1 MALPNYEKQHE
12 MVLLFSFWQL
22 IIYFVF
28 SSSAIRPLVTYAFQA
43 MVFPELLSWLFLT
56 KSFRLDKNSRNMNDQ
71 NPSFEKLS
79 SELRIAIFFPG
90 NFYLLSND
98 VGEGCVVILLGRNR
112 GGHIQ
117 YRFHREEFVGYEHDI
132 LSPWICFVWFFF
144 LFFFFHKLKITK
156 LRKGF
161 QPPFVG
167 WAEMSS
173 WRGR

>member
-12 MVLLFSFWQL
+12 MVLFFSFWQL

-28 SSSAIRPLVTYAFQA
+28 SSSAIRPVVTYAFQA

-79 SELRIAIFFPG
+79 NELRIAIFFPG

-112 GGHIQ
+112 GGHI
-117 YRFHREEFVGYEHDI
+117 
-132 LSPWICFVWFFF
+132 
-144 LFFFFHKLKITK
+144 
-156 LRKGF
+156 
-161 QPPFVG
+161 
-167 WAEMSS
+167 
-173 WRGR
+173 

>member
-12 MVLLFSFWQL
+12 MVLFFSFWQL

-28 SSSAIRPLVTYAFQA
+28 SSSAIRPLVSYAFQA

-112 GGHIQ
+112 GGHI
-117 YRFHREEFVGYEHDI
+117 
-132 LSPWICFVWFFF
+132 
-144 LFFFFHKLKITK
+144 
-156 LRKGF
+156 
-161 QPPFVG
+161 
-167 WAEMSS
+167 
-173 WRGR
+173 